1 MIFGKAC
8 LFRRKIKKRWRA
20 EEEALGMSSAYSRAE
35 KKRAVQY
42 FLNKTV
48 FFCFQQ
54 PWPGHT

>member
-8 LFRRKIKKRWRA
+8 LSRRKIKKRWRA

-48 FFCFQQ
+48 FFCF
-54 PWPGHT
+54 